1 MARPKKQ
8 TVDYFPHFVNS
19 GKTIFILEQ
28 TYGNDGYAFWFKLL
42 ELLGSTDGHYY
53 DCRNTPAWKFLLA
66 KTRVD
71 EETAIEI
78 LDLLVEL
85 EAIDREL
92 WEHRII
98 WSNNFVNNLSPV
110 YSNRKS
116 ELPKKP
122 VVTSKNGNT
131 DEFLPVETEDKS
143 VSTGKNSQSKV
154 KESKVKESKENNTMS
169 QQSSDDDKPTDIKFD
184 EDSVEIQLARF
195 MISEMLRVKP
205 DSKVPKDDVKS
216 LQSWAKHIDYMIRLD
231 KRTPKQIAE
240 LFRWAQNDTFWC
252 ANIRS
257 PQKLRKQW
265 DTLEL
270 QRSRS
275 KRSPNKNLSKLEQ
288 MYREA
293 LEEEGTKNEK
303 ERGY

>member
-1 MARPKKQ
+1 MIALSHKGWIRIHRKIQEHWLWQEKPFDKKSAWIDLLLMANHE
-8 TVDYFPHFVNS
+8 D
-19 GKTIFILEQ
+19 KTILL
-28 TYGNDGYAFWFKLL
+28 GNELIEVKRGSRVTSLRQLCDRWGWSNTKVKNFLNLL
-42 ELLGSTDGHYY
+42 EKENMIAIKSDS
-53 DCRNTPAWKFLLA
+53 K
-66 KTRVD
+66 KTTITIVNYND
-71 EETAIEI
+71 YQKWNDTENDTETTEKRHEN
-78 LDLLVEL
+78 DTKTTQ
-85 EAIDREL
+85 
-92 WEHRII
+92 EHT
-98 WSNNFVNNLSPV
+98 NNNDNND
-110 YSNRKS
+110 NND
-116 ELPKKP
+116 
-122 VVTSKNGNT
+122 KN
-131 DEFLPVETEDKS
+131 EKEDI
-143 VSTGKNSQSKV
+143 
-154 KESKVKESKENNTMS
+154 NNTMS

-231 KRTPKQIAE
+231 KRTPRQIAE
-240 LFRWAQNDTFWC
+240 LFRWAQQDDFWC

-270 QRSRS
+270 QRSRG

-293 LEEEGTKNEK
+293 LEEEGD
-303 ERGY
+303 

>member
-1 MARPKKQ
+1 MSHKGWIRIHRKIQEHWLWQEKPFDKKSAWIDLLLMANHE
-8 TVDYFPHFVNS
+8 D
-19 GKTIFILEQ
+19 KTILL
-28 TYGNDGYAFWFKLL
+28 GNELIEVKRGSRVTSLRQLCNRWGWSNTKVKNFLNLL
-42 ELLGSTDGHYY
+42 EKENMIAIKSDS
-53 DCRNTPAWKFLLA
+53 K
-66 KTRVD
+66 KTTITIVNYND
-71 EETAIEI
+71 YQKWNDTENDTETTEKRHEN
-78 LDLLVEL
+78 DTKTTQ
-85 EAIDREL
+85 
-92 WEHRII
+92 EHT
-98 WSNNFVNNLSPV
+98 NNNDNND
-110 YSNRKS
+110 
-116 ELPKKP
+116 
-122 VVTSKNGNT
+122 KNDKN
-131 DEFLPVETEDKS
+131 EKEDI
-143 VSTGKNSQSKV
+143 
-154 KESKVKESKENNTMS
+154 NNTMS

-231 KRTPKQIAE
+231 KRTPRQIAE

>member
-19 GKTIFILEQ
+19 GKTLFILEQ

-92 WEHRII
+92 WEHKII
-98 WSNNFVNNLSPV
+98 WSDNFVNNLVPV
-110 YSNRKS
+110 YSNRKA

-122 VVTSKNGNT
+122 VITSRNESAE
-131 DEFLPVETEDKS
+131 EFLPVETGDKPI
-143 VSTGKNSQSKV
+143 STDENPQSKV
-154 KESKVKESKENNTMS
+154 KESKVEESKVKESIEDNLEPQK
-169 QQSSDDDKPTDIKFD
+169 SSDRPDKTIKYA

-195 MISEMLRVKP
+195 MRNEMLMIKP

-216 LQSWAKHIDYMIRLD
+216 LQNWARHIDLMIRID
-231 KRTPKQIAE
+231 NRTPRQIAE
-240 LFRWAQNDTFWC
+240 LFRWAQHDTFWC

-293 LEEEGTKNEK
+293 LEEEGDE
-303 ERGY
+303 E